1 MTEAEREIVNNL
13 GDDVIDL
20 LKEFEECKVYDG
32 YLIVTM
38 ESVNEKEEKLERAT
52 QVGLEVINKNP
63 SGDSESAVLSLPDE
77 VTSVQQ
83 PSEYTACGY
92 THDVTDKQIF
102 GDLSGEVWNCQH
114 PSEEGSEY
122 CLFHQA
128 PEDRESEPVK
138 RFCDVINKGYS
149 YEGVELPAQEQL
161 RFIGADFGELSIP
174 SSIYPPYDEDVFIDL
189 RDASLGL
196 VCHSADIGCRVLLN
210 GATLGGVSISE
221 TTISGDLDIG
231 SADIDGTL
239 SFEDVNVHGD
249 INLSGTDIGGR
260 DTQVETRHRRGR
272 SFKSEYSSGASEGI
286 EVTGDVLFES
296 ADVSGEFAFHLTEVG
311 GNVSFDDTEFRR
323 GTYISIFEVVEGDV
337 SFRETIVCSGDA
349 SIFSFGGKLDGDL
362 MCDGIEVDDETD
374 FSVDVGGDFVLS
386 DSEFKGDVDS
396 SDTDI
401 GGGIDC
407 GGMKVSGQ
415 LDFRRSNF
423 GGGGQFY
430 GAKIGGDLLL
440 MGVDTGGKVNIE
452 DGVVEGDVW
461 TEKSNINAR

>member
-52 QVGLEVINKNP
+52 QVGLEVINKNH
-63 SGDSESAVLSLPDE
+63 SGDSESAVLSLPDG

-92 THDVTDKQIF
+92 THDVTDKHIF

-149 YEGVELPAQEQL
+149 YEGVELPAREQL

-196 VCHSADIGCRVLLN
+196 VCHSADIGCGVLLN
-210 GATLGGVSISE
+210 GATLGGVSISG
-221 TTISGDLDIG
+221 TTILGDLDIG
-231 SADIDGTL
+231 SADIDGTVD
-239 SFEDVNVHGD
+239 FEQAVIQGD
-249 INLSGTDIGGR
+249 INLSGADIGCIY
-260 DTQVETRHRRGR
+260 V
-272 SFKSEYSSGASEGI
+272 KSKTSHEYLSGSSEGI

-311 GNVSFDDTEFRR
+311 GDVSFDDTEFRR

-362 MCDGIEVDDETD
+362 ICDGMEVDDEAD
-374 FSVDVGGDFVLS
+374 FSVDVGGDFVLN
-386 DSEFKGDVDS
+386 DSEFRGDVDS
-396 SDTDI
+396 SDADV
-401 GGGIDC
+401 GGNINCED
-407 GGMKVSGQ
+407 MKVRGQ

-440 MGVDTGGKVNIE
+440 IGVDTGGKMNIE